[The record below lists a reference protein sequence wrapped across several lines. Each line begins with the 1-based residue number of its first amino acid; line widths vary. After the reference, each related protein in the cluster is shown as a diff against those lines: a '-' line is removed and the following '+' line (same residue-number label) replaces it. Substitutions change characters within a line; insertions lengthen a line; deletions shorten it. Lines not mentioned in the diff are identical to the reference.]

1 MTLQANV
8 DAYQIVAD
16 YGSRTM
22 DLQFLTAMN
31 VFPDKGYPAVL
42 TAAGTEGVA
51 EVGFSIAC
59 GIQGMQNAQG
69 VLGQRV
75 LQR

>member
-22 DLQFLTAMN
+22 DLQFLTALN

-51 EVGFSIAC
+51 EVGPVLSSAILLIQIQSIT
-59 GIQGMQNAQG
+59 
-69 VLGQRV
+69 
-75 LQR
+75 